1 MNMEKAYRFRIYP
14 TAAQCLQM
22 KKTFG
27 CCRFVWNH
35 FLDRRK
41 KIFEESGETL
51 NFAKCCK
58 ELTALKK
65 ELPWLR
71 EADSTALQSS
81 LRALD
86 MAFQN
91 FFRRCKK
98 GGNPGFPRFK
108 SKHDHCQS
116 YTTKQNQKTIKVFD
130 NRVQLPKL
138 GLVKC
143 RVSRPVQGRI
153 LNASVE
159 LSASGKYF
167 VSICCTDVQPA
178 PLEKTGR
185 TVGLDMGLTDFAVSS
200 EGIRYENPKYLAR
213 SLRRLAR
220 LQRQL
225 SRKTKGS
232 RRRDK
237 ARRLVARLHEHVRN
251 QREDA
256 QQKLSTRLVLD
267 YDVICLEDLAVQN
280 MEKNRHL
287 ARAIADVSW
296 SAFRRML
303 EYKCRM
309 GGKKLVVVDRFYPS
323 SQLCSA
329 CGYRNEQVKN
339 LAMRKWTCPECGQPH
354 DRDINAAVNIK
365 NEGLRLLA

>member
-1 MNMEKAYRFRIYP
+1 MEKAYKFRLYP
-14 TAAQCLQM
+14 TAAQRIQM

-35 FLDRRK
+35 YLDRRK
-41 KIFEESGETL
+41 KVFEKSGETL
-51 NFAKCCK
+51 NYAKCSK

-71 EADSTALQSS
+71 EADATALQSS

-86 MAFQN
+86 TAFQN
-91 FFRRCKK
+91 FFRRCKE
-98 GGNPGFPRFK
+98 GGNPGYPRFK
-108 SKHDHCQS
+108 SKHDHRQS
-116 YTTKQNQKTIKVFD
+116 YVSKNNAETIKVFD
-130 NRVQLPKL
+130 RRVQLPKL

-143 RVSRPVQGRI
+143 RVSRKLEGRI
-153 LNASVE
+153 LSAAVE
-159 LSASGKYF
+159 QTASGRYF
-167 VSICCTDVQPA
+167 VSFCCTDIRPE

-185 TVGLDMGLTDFAVSS
+185 SVGLDMGLTDFAVSS
-200 EGIRYENPKYLAR
+200 EGVRYENPKYLTR
-213 SLRRLAR
+213 SLCRLAR

-256 QQKLSTRLVLD
+256 QQKLSARLVRD
-267 YDVICLEDLAVQN
+267 FDVICLEDLAVKN

-303 EYKCRM
+303 EYKCRT
-309 GGKKLVVVDRFYPS
+309 GGKKLVVIDRFYPS

-329 CGYRNEQVKN
+329 CGYQNKQIKD
-339 LAMRKWTCPECGQPH
+339 LAVRSWTCPKCGQTH